1 MKNKIS
7 LGTANLNN
15 NYGLNRKKIQFS
27 SKEIKKILKLS
38 AENKIKNIDT
48 AIRYRGVE
56 KKLGKFNLNKFK
68 ISTKLSP
75 ISLKCKNIEKKI
87 FTEIEHS
94 IKKLNVKNIEIIF
107 LHDSNELIY
116 GKRKFKIYDSL
127 IKVKKKGLI
136 KKIGVSVY
144 SLVDLKKV
152 LDNFKIDVVQV
163 PYSLIDRRF
172 EKTFSLLKK
181 KKINIQVR
189 SIFLQGL
196 LLYNYKNLP
205 KYFFKFKELKKLDKW
220 IKKYSI
226 SRLEAA
232 ISFVKQSKFIDS
244 FVVGF
249 NNFNQL
255 KEIIRL
261 FSKNNNKFPTN
272 LFSDNIKLIDPRKWK
287 IN

>member
-15 NYGLNRKKIQFS
+15 NYGLNRKTIQFS
-27 SKEIKKILKLS
+27 YKEIKKILKLS
-38 AENKIKNIDT
+38 TENKIKNIDT
-48 AIRYRGVE
+48 AIRYGGVE

-68 ISTKLSP
+68 VSSKLSP

-107 LHDSNELIY
+107 LHDSNELIF

-181 KKINIQVR
+181 KRLIFKLDQFFYKGYYCMTIKIYQN
-189 SIFLQGL
+189 IFLNL
-196 LLYNYKNLP
+196 KN
-205 KYFFKFKELKKLDKW
+205 
-220 IKKYSI
+220 
-226 SRLEAA
+226 
-232 ISFVKQSKFIDS
+232 
-244 FVVGF
+244 
-249 NNFNQL
+249 
-255 KEIIRL
+255 
-261 FSKNNNKFPTN
+261 
-272 LFSDNIKLIDPRKWK
+272 
-287 IN
+287 

>member
-27 SKEIKKILKLS
+27 LKEIKKILKLS
-38 AENKIKNIDT
+38 TKNKIKNIDT

-68 ISTKLSP
+68 ISSKLNP

-94 IKKLNVKNIEIIF
+94 IKKLNIKNIEIIF

-181 KKINIQVR
+181 KKN
-189 SIFLQGL
+189 
-196 LLYNYKNLP
+196 
-205 KYFFKFKELKKLDKW
+205 
-220 IKKYSI
+220 
-226 SRLEAA
+226 
-232 ISFVKQSKFIDS
+232 
-244 FVVGF
+244 
-249 NNFNQL
+249 
-255 KEIIRL
+255 
-261 FSKNNNKFPTN
+261 
-272 LFSDNIKLIDPRKWK
+272 
-287 IN
+287 